1 MKISAIRFVMMILFV
16 MMTHIIHAQKGK
28 LPPFK
33 MMQSNGKIFSAHDL
47 PLGKPILIV
56 YFSPDCDHCEK
67 MLKAFFKQS
76 SGFQKASVAFV
87 TYLTVDK
94 VSKFEKDHQLKKFS
108 NMYAGTEGA
117 PFFVRNY
124 YKIVDMPFAALY
136 TKNGDLVTSYER
148 DVDVKALIEKLKSL

>member
-94 VSKFEKDHQLKKFS
+94 VSKFEKDYRLANFS
-108 NMYAGTEGA
+108 NMYAGTEGST
-117 PFFVRNY
+117 FFVKNY
-124 YKIVDMPFAALY
+124 YKITDVPFAALY
-136 TKNGDLVTSYER
+136 TKDGDFVTSYEKE
-148 DVDVKALIEKLKSL
+148 VNLKGLIEKLKDL